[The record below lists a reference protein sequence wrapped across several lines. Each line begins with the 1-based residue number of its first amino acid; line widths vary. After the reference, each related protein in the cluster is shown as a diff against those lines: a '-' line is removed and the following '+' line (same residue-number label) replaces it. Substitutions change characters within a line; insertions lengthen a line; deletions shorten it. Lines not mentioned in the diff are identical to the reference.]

1 MTENKSEWKDVNMNK
16 LFEEFEDEFKRQTSD
31 ERQASQENFR
41 LEHPELYNELDE
53 IISEF
58 RTSKSTSGLPADTPK
73 DALLEILSK
82 ARNAGIAAI
91 ISDTTTFV
99 SDDQDCYPRG
109 IILTIDRNRP
119 EWELLK
125 RIEKEISWLSFDRRR
140 GWLSISCKMEMAF
153 KLTIFGYQSEVA
165 RSLNESGISCYAD
178 VHWRD

>member
-1 MTENKSEWKDVNMNK
+1 MTEYKSEWKDVNVDK
-16 LFEEFEDEFKRQTSD
+16 LFEELEDEFKRQTPD
-31 ERQASQENFR
+31 ERQASQDNLR
-41 LEHPELYNELDE
+41 LEYPELYKELDG

-58 RTSKSTSGLPADTPK
+58 KVSKATSCLPVETPK
-73 DALLEILSK
+73 DSLLAILTK

-91 ISDTTTFV
+91 ISDATTFV

-109 IILTIDRNRP
+109 IILTMERNRP

-125 RIEKEISWLSFDRRR
+125 RLEKEISWLSFDRRR
-140 GWLSISCKMEMAF
+140 GWLSISCNMEMAF
-153 KLTIFGYQSEVA
+153 RLTIFGYQSEVA